1 MAVLSSEVWGC
12 LVPSKERKKNFIVD
26 FVGRQHRTLNSA
38 SQTSIKMPVKP
49 KVVLAYSGGLDTSV
63 VLKWL
68 SEKVRVYEFVWC
80 FVFFLGER
88 GNVGEWLSLP
98 SRRPA
103 PPPPPTPTPS
113 FNPLLTPSKL
123 SCSTFSTPSFMNS
136 FVFSTRRWVRRAIC
150 WKVLD

>member
-103 PPPPPTPTPS
+103 PPPPPT
-113 FNPLLTPSKL
+113 NPGCRVGPD
-123 SCSTFSTPSFMNS
+123 
-136 FVFSTRRWVRRAIC
+136 RWTTGRWRTVDVYLDDKVRHWERS
-150 WKVLD
+150 D

>member
-80 FVFFLGER
+80 FVFFFGGEGER
-88 GNVGEWLSLP
+88 GRVAVVTKSQT
-98 SRRPA
+98 S
-103 PPPPPTPTPS
+103 PPPTTHQPR
-113 FNPLLTPSKL
+113 
-123 SCSTFSTPSFMNS
+123 
-136 FVFSTRRWVRRAIC
+136 V
-150 WKVLD
+150 